1 MSVLTPAYGRDYKTA
16 EAVQKDYLEG
26 KDFILNDVTSKWN
39 GAYCSCRDLSG
50 KIVEL
55 RYDKKRKLTIVKTP

>member
-1 MSVLTPAYGRDYKTA
+1 MSVLTPAYGRDYKSS

-26 KDFILNDVTSKWN
+26 KDFVLNDIASRWN
-39 GAYCSCRDLSG
+39 GKYCSCRDFPG

-55 RYDKKRKLTIVKTP
+55 RYDKKRKLTTVMTP